1 MVALFGGFFVV
12 GLEMDQLKDGAAGAG
27 EVPGLD
33 ALLAPLPPKI
43 QLLARDLVG
52 QVAGYPGLSG
62 KVMRGWRSV
71 NFRHKQ
77 AGHVCAVFPYADR
90 VSLYFEHGRM
100 LDDPEGLL
108 QGEDL
113 KKGRFLRLY
122 PGDAVPEAAVGLFI
136 AEAIALFG

>member
-1 MVALFGGFFVV
+1 MV
-12 GLEMDQLKDGAAGAG
+12 GLETGQMKNGVTGADKLS
-27 EVPGLD
+27 GLD
-33 ALLAPLPPKI
+33 ALLTPLPPQI
-43 QLLARDLVG
+43 QLLARELVG

-71 NFRHKQ
+71 NFRHRQ

-122 PGDAVPEAAVGLFI
+122 PGDALPEAAVGLFL
-136 AEAIALFG
+136 AEAIALFA

>member
-1 MVALFGGFFVV
+1 MDANAL
-12 GLEMDQLKDGAAGAG
+12 
-27 EVPGLD
+27 PGLD
-33 ALLAPLPPKI
+33 ALLAPLPGDI
-43 QLLARDLVG
+43 AALARSLVAEVG
-52 QVAGYPGLSG
+52 AHPGLTG
-62 KVMRGWRSV
+62 KVMPGWRSV

-100 LDDPEGLL
+100 LSDPEGLL

-122 PGDAVPEAAVGLFI
+122 PGDAVPEMAVGLYI
-136 AEAIALFG
+136 AEAIALFS